1 MQIVSLPQ
9 LAWYGPRA
17 LDVAFPE
24 SWQIEFCH
32 MAGHDRPALPSALVE
47 KAILH
52 PVAGPPI
59 STAARGKKEVCII
72 FDDMSRPTRVA
83 SLIPYVLAELE
94 RAGIKDGQIRFVCAL
109 GSHGALTR
117 PDFVKKLGQ
126 EVVARFPVFNHNIV
140 GNCTLVGTTSLGTE
154 LYINSEVV
162 GCDYKIAIGSCV
174 PHAFAGFGG
183 GAKIILPGV
192 ASFET
197 IRAMHRM
204 KPADPGAKTMSF
216 GGMGCIEDSLIRQN
230 IEEAAAMVG
239 LDFKIDAIVN
249 TWGDTVSVYA
259 GAPRAAFEAALEE
272 ARWHYLT
279 PPATDCDIVVTN
291 TFAKANEGEGG
302 SITGFSSIK
311 KTGGD
316 LVLISNAPEGH
327 VTHYLFGNWGSVGSD
342 GLRLVVQLPP
352 QVQRLIIFN
361 EYMDRTAAGYFAPS
375 DRVLLLDRWD
385 DVLRVLEGRH
395 GDAAKVAVYSSAE
408 IQYCGEVAPA
418 PDGGAVP
425 GADD

>member
-1 MQIVSLPQ
+1 MRKVILPQ
-9 LAWYGPRA
+9 LAWYGAQA
-17 LDVAFPE
+17 LEVAFPE
-24 SWQIEFCH
+24 SWQIELCH
-32 MAGHDRPALPSALVE
+32 MAGHDRPALPPALVE
-47 KAILH
+47 EAILN

-59 STAARGKKEVCII
+59 SVAARGKKDVCVI

-83 SLIPYVLAELE
+83 PLIPYVLAELE
-94 RAGIKDGQIRFVCAL
+94 KAGIGDGQIRFVCAL

-117 PDFVKKLGQ
+117 PDFVKKLGE

-162 GCDYKIAIGSCV
+162 GCDYKIAVGSIV

-204 KPADPGAKTMSF
+204 KLADAGAKTMDF
-216 GGMGCIEDSLIRQN
+216 GGMGCIEGNPIRQN

-249 TWGDTVSVYA
+249 AWGETVSIYA
-259 GAPRAAFEAALEE
+259 GAPQAAFEAALEE

-279 PPATDCDIVVTN
+279 PPATDCDVVITN

-302 SITGFSSIK
+302 SITGFPSIK

-327 VTHYLFGNWGSVGSD
+327 VTHYLLGNWGSLGSD

-352 QVQRLIIFN
+352 QVERLIIFN
-361 EYMDRTAAGYFAPS
+361 EYMDHTAAGYFAPGE
-375 DRVLLLDRWD
+375 RVLLLDKWD
-385 DVLRVLEGRH
+385 DVLRVLEERH
-395 GDAAKVAVYSSAE
+395 GGAAKVAIYSSAE
-408 IQYCGEVAPA
+408 IQYCE
-418 PDGGAVP
+418 
-425 GADD
+425 